1 MHNRVITEQAPC
13 VKLWTS
19 SGLEEGSG
27 SDWHKDVCTPADQES
42 ERRQF
47 GDLKVYK
54 VVYR

>member
-1 MHNRVITEQAPC
+1 VPLLTVGAKTRVH
-13 VKLWTS
+13 L
-19 SGLEEGSG
+19 
-27 SDWHKDVCTPADQES
+27 ADQES